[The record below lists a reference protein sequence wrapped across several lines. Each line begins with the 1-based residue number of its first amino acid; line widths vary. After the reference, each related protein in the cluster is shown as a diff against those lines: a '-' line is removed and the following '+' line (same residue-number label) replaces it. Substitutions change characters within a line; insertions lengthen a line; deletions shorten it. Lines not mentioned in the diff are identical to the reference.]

1 MANKRKK
8 ELQTED
14 ALVQRFEQMLVE
26 STSVF
31 FDLHEFEHIIQYYAV
46 RAQWK
51 KALKACEAAFSQY
64 PFASEL
70 GIEKVRVLLGL
81 GKYRQALELAEKLAA
96 IHVGSDELFVL
107 RARAFM
113 GLNMVAQAIES
124 LLLALENTDDKED
137 IHYHIADLYMRS
149 GKLQHSVMHLFEIL
163 KINPDN
169 MSALLDVVDS
179 LETLHR
185 IPEGTAFFEEQ
196 INENPEDFRLWRNA
210 AIFANQ
216 TNSFRKAVELFD
228 YALALNEDDSSVWY
242 HLGHAQMNLQR
253 YEEAES
259 SYRKAIALKEKGDL
273 PEPEMYCCL
282 AATYEKRKDYN
293 KASALYRKAIS
304 MDEQC
309 ADGWYGLGMCLIGR
323 ERWYEAINFLK
334 KSVRIDSQCEEY
346 WLALA
351 QAESKTGNV
360 VSAIEAYQHATHLNP
375 ANPQTWLDWSGIYR
389 DQGNFEQA
397 IDLLKSGI
405 EECPAHADLYYRMC
419 LYHIEA
425 GKYRQAFAYLENAL
439 ILDFDRHTVLY
450 EWIEDIH
457 IQKALFKII
466 SQYQR

>member
-8 ELQTED
+8 EPQTED
-14 ALVQRFEQMLVE
+14 MLVQRFEQMLAE
-26 STSVF
+26 GTNLF
-31 FDLHEFEHIIQYYAV
+31 FDLHEFEHVIQHYSI
-46 RAQWK
+46 RSQWQ
-51 KALKACEAAFSQY
+51 KAFKACEAAFSQY

-81 GKYRQALELAEKLAA
+81 GKYRQALEQAEKTAVL
-96 IHVGSDELFVL
+96 HPDSDELFVL
-107 RARAFM
+107 QAGAFM
-113 GLNMVAQAIES
+113 GLNMIPQAIES
-124 LLLALENTDDKED
+124 LLIALENTEEKED
-137 IHYHIADLYMRS
+137 IHYRIADLYLRA
-149 GKLQHSVMHLFEIL
+149 GKLQHSVEHLFEIL

-169 MSALLDVVDS
+169 INALLDIADS

-185 IPEGTAFFEEQ
+185 TAEGAKFFEER

-210 AIFANQ
+210 GVFFNE
-216 TNSFRKAVELFD
+216 TNSFHKAIALFD
-228 YALALNEDDSSVWY
+228 YALALNENESSIWY

-253 YEEAES
+253 YQEAAT
-259 SYRKAIALKEKGDL
+259 SYQKAIDLKEENDF

-282 AATYEKRKDYN
+282 AATYEKRKDYT
-293 KASALYRKAIS
+293 KASELYRKAVN

-309 ADGWYGLGMCLIGR
+309 ADGWYGIGMCLIGR

-334 KSVRIDSQCEEY
+334 KSVRIDSECEDY

-351 QAESKTGNV
+351 EAEWKTGNV
-360 VSAIEAYQHATHLNP
+360 ISAIEAYQHASHLNP
-375 ANPQTWLDWSGIYR
+375 ANPQTWLDWSGAYR
-389 DQGNFEQA
+389 EQGDYNQA
-397 IDLLKSGI
+397 IGLLKSGL

-425 GKYRQAFAYLENAL
+425 GKYQQSFSYLENAL

-450 EWIEDIH
+450 EWIEDIN